1 MADAA
6 KARPRCADCGL
17 TFVLGERA
25 LNDLREPSRLH
36 HEPGVCAER
45 LLVLVDDVRERAAR
59 DRARLRAEINET
71 LAERDQAR
79 HDFTAA
85 LVVVR
90 AARVVR
96 VRRWQLGRID
106 RRMWKLPSGPA
117 ARAVWKEW
125 HEAAA
130 ALDRAIDVHRLALAA
145 YVRGERR

>member
-1 MADAA
+1 VADAA

-25 LNDLREPSRLH
+25 LNDLGEPSRLH

-90 AARVVR
+90 AAEDLIAQEDAQSPTERYSLDTTALRAHVAEFR
-96 VRRWQLGRID
+96 KGRP
-106 RRMWKLPSGPA
+106 L
-117 ARAVWKEW
+117 
-125 HEAAA
+125 
-130 ALDRAIDVHRLALAA
+130 
-145 YVRGERR
+145 

>member
-1 MADAA
+1 VTTLAA
-6 KARPRCADCGL
+6 YAPTTFCSRCFCA
-17 TFVLGERA
+17 FKPGESQHASAFPPYRA
-25 LNDLREPSRLH
+25 HANYSTCIARLH
-36 HEPGVCAER
+36 EKIGAVCAER
-45 LLVLVDDVRERAAR
+45 D
-59 DRARLRAEINET
+59 
-71 LAERDQAR
+71 
-79 HDFTAA
+79 AA

-106 RRMWKLPSGPA
+106 RRLWKLPSGPA